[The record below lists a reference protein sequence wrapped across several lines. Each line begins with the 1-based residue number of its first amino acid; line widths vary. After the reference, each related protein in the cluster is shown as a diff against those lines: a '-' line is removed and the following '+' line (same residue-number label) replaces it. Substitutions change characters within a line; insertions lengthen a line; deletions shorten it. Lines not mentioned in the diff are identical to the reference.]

1 MSTGL
6 QLYIDFVVF
15 LFGAVVGSF
24 LNVCIHRMPREQSI
38 VRPRSHC
45 PHCGQQIRWRDNIPL
60 VSYLA
65 LRGKCRHC
73 GARISP
79 RYALVELLTAL
90 LFLAVWLRFPG
101 WLAPIY
107 WVLVAG
113 LIAATFIDFEHFII
127 PNEITFGG
135 IIVGFIF
142 SVCYPPLMAQMDMPT
157 VAQSALRSVAGILTG
172 GLTLWGVVEAGKLL
186 FGKRKVQLPAGT
198 VVTIADRK
206 LMVDD
211 EVLSWEEVF
220 SRDSDRIVIHAQKLA
235 FAGKTMDNVHAEISE
250 TELTVAGERHALD
263 AAGKIEATTELVIIP
278 REAMGLGDVKLLAA
292 IGAFLGWRATLFT
305 VFASSVVGGV
315 LGLLL
320 VVLGRKDWQ
329 SRIPYGPYIAL
340 GALVWVF
347 FGANIVN
354 WYVNLLKG

>member
-1 MSTGL
+1 VSQGL
-6 QLYIDFVVF
+6 QLYLDFVVF
-15 LFGAVVGSF
+15 VFGAVVGSF

-38 VRPRSHC
+38 VSPPSHC
-45 PHCGQQIRWRDNIPL
+45 PNCDQQIRWRDNIPVVSFL
-60 VSYLA
+60 V

-79 RYALVELLTAL
+79 RYVLVELLTAV

-101 WLAPIY
+101 WLPPIY
-107 WVLVAG
+107 WVLCAG

-135 IIVGFIF
+135 VLVGFLL
-142 SVCYPPLMAQMDMPT
+142 SVCYPPLMAWMDAPT
-157 VAQSALRSVAGILTG
+157 VGQSALRSLAGILTG

-186 FGKRKVQLPAGT
+186 FGKRKVPLPAGT
-198 VVTIADRK
+198 VVTIADRTLK
-206 LMVDD
+206 VDD
-211 EVLSWEEVF
+211 EVLTWEEVF
-220 SRDSDRIVIHAQKLA
+220 SRDSDRIIIHAQKLA
-235 FAGKTMDNVHAEISE
+235 FAGKTLENVQAEVSE
-250 TELTVAGERHALD
+250 TELVVGGERHALD
-263 AAGKIEATTELVIIP
+263 AAGTIEATTELVVIP

-292 IGAFLGWRATLFT
+292 IGAFLGWKATLFT

-320 VVLGRKDWQ
+320 VVVGRKDWQ

-340 GALVWVF
+340 GALLWLF
-347 FGANIVN
+347 FGAQIVQ
-354 WYVNLLKG
+354 WYVSLVKG